1 MARAV
6 STREAQNK
14 LGELI
19 GWVREHRDAV
29 IVENRGKP
37 SAVLLSYDEYEQV
50 CAFREQQR
58 RQGAVE
64 RLRRL
69 RDEVRARNGDLTDEG
84 AEAIAEQFSR
94 DVMRGLI
101 DKGKVRVRP

>member
-6 STREAQNK
+6 STVEAKNT
-14 LGELI
+14 LTALI
-19 GWVREHRDAV
+19 AWAREHRDAV
-29 IVENRGKP
+29 VVENHGKP
-37 SAVLLSYDEYEQV
+37 SAVILSYDEYERLRVLQE
-50 CAFREQQR
+50 RQR
-58 RQGAVE
+58 RQEAVE

-94 DVMRGLI
+94 DVMRGLL
-101 DKGKVRVRP
+101 DKGKVRFRP